1 MFSFA
6 SLVFGQ
12 GMTFSGDCCML
23 GDIPARPFSGF
34 SLLLRRSAVGSL
46 LAGCAFTFLELLHVA
61 SSPLV
66 PFLPKSPSSSP
77 WPSASGL
84 TSSPLFLSFF
94 PFPSRISSTFP
105 HLHHCLFSLSFLGG
119 ILYSIA
125 PTTIYPRTSR
135 SPSPSS
141 LNNNNGVCVTWRVAV
156 GVVVMPY
163 MLSQCFLH
171 TGAMED
177 PLHIGAHL
185 HHIIH
190 SVCER
195 SVCMRVSSNA
205 FVCSL

>member
-66 PFLPKSPSSSP
+66 PFSTQVAIIITLAIRIRPYLFPSLPFIFPFSESHLIDLSSS
-77 WPSASGL
+77 
-84 TSSPLFLSFF
+84 TSLFIFS
-94 PFPSRISSTFP
+94 
-105 HLHHCLFSLSFLGG
+105 LFSGG
-119 ILYSIA
+119 DFVQHCTNHHISPQL
-125 PTTIYPRTSR
+125 R